1 MEEIDE
7 KIVLQTVNGAVALK
21 KLGITAGVVAVAVLA
36 IAYAY
41 TSERSEKAQLT
52 MEAEPV
58 VSEPAAMS
66 PAPVAVEDAEI
77 RLEAV
82 ATEAPAMKEQ
92 TSKTRGLLMT
102 QDRTGT
108 ECKTPSGLVCT
119 VDPGRINSP
128 CACDG
133 QNGLIIR

>member
-1 MEEIDE
+1 M
-7 KIVLQTVNGAVALK
+7 K

-41 TSERSEKAQLT
+41 TSDRSEKAQLT

-58 VSEPAAMS
+58 ASEPAAMS
-66 PAPVAVEDAEI
+66 PAPAAAEDAEI

-82 ATEAPAMKEQ
+82 ATEAPAIKQ
-92 TSKTRGLLMT
+92 QPSKTRGLLMT

-108 ECKTPSGLVCT
+108 ECKTPSGRVCT
-119 VDPGRINSP
+119 VSPGRINSP
-128 CACDG
+128 CECG
-133 QNGLIIR
+133 SQNGLIIR